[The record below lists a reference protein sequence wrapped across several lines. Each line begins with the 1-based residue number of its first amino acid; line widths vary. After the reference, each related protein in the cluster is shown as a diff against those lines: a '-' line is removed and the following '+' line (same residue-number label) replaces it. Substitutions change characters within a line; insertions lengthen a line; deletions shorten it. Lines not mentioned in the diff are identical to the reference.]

1 MGQIMILFSLFL
13 VFVYSS
19 LHRCGTDIQ
28 HRIIFGVVPFYFI
41 IPPYPYMHVAWHG
54 NTLCP
59 GIISKGHIEA

>member
-28 HRIIFGVVPFYFI
+28 HRIIFGVVPFYFVYHHI
-41 IPPYPYMHVAWHG
+41 HICMW
-54 NTLCP
+54 P
-59 GIISKGHIEA
+59 GMATHSAPGSLVKDT